1 MSELEITKE
10 ESLPSVDKPRRA
22 RKAPRPQEDE
32 LHQGDPQVA
41 SEALPEPS
49 TGPTAVL
56 ADLTVHPAPKQGEG
70 STSTPKSIITYP
82 DGITVTHY

>member
-22 RKAPRPQEDE
+22 RKAPRSQEDE
-32 LHQGDPQVA
+32 LHQGVPQVA
-41 SEALPEPS
+41 SEAHPEPS

-56 ADLTVHPAPKQGEG
+56 ADLTVHPAPKQSEG
-70 STSTPKSIITYP
+70 LPAKSIITYP
-82 DGITVTHY
+82 DGITVIHH

>member
-32 LHQGDPQVA
+32 LHQGAPQVA
-41 SEALPEPS
+41 PETPPEPS

-56 ADLTVHPAPKQGEG
+56 ADLTVTPPPPSGDG
-70 STSTPKSIITYP
+70 NPKSVVTYP
-82 DGITVTHY
+82 DGITVIHY